1 MPQIFLRS
9 VILAK
14 SWDHW
19 TAWDMSEEFWSH
31 REYCSDQT
39 IFFFSLCLNFIQIA
53 VTLQDLMER
62 DVPYGVFPHALSSA
76 MRQSSRLQSCKW
88 QLAMFVYYV
97 ANILGRCLAWVP
109 FAIFFG
115 FKGFLYVFLF
125 AILLRYILVAAV
137 LAQYKCSDQ
146 ENFEES
152 LSCSCSQANAIFA
165 ETLPWTMLAVFVD
178 LPLNMAGLRSDSK
191 KKIQLQNSGSRYR
204 YSRSFFLLSHI
215 LSAVENVVLFVMV
228 HLMTVEHGVTCG
240 IVDVVRSKKLYEIEK
255 ACRPESTVHG
265 NYTYFECAIESG
277 DQIPEG
283 FWKAFKSYYTVYAI
297 AFFTMTITGGVLQC
311 ALYRMLKFQGLVFA
325 RETRT
330 SIEMKTYQH
339 AGRSFKNASARMS
352 IAEASAIVQEAV
364 TLEKGKRRMKS
375 CNSWR
380 DGDMG
385 SL

>member
-146 ENFEES
+146 ENLEES
-152 LSCSCSQANAIFA
+152 VRGHEVDGFNSQRWSCSCSQAHPRTHRRGHPEWLQCLYNFA
-165 ETLPWTMLAVFVD
+165 KAPFRRYWATRREYLDALLPVPV
-178 LPLNMAGLRSDSK
+178 
-191 KKIQLQNSGSRYR
+191 
-204 YSRSFFLLSHI
+204 
-215 LSAVENVVLFVMV
+215 AVE
-228 HLMTVEHGVTCG
+228 
-240 IVDVVRSKKLYEIEK
+240 
-255 ACRPESTVHG
+255 
-265 NYTYFECAIESG
+265 
-277 DQIPEG
+277 Q
-283 FWKAFKSYYTVYAI
+283 
-297 AFFTMTITGGVLQC
+297 
-311 ALYRMLKFQGLVFA
+311 
-325 RETRT
+325 
-330 SIEMKTYQH
+330 
-339 AGRSFKNASARMS
+339 
-352 IAEASAIVQEAV
+352 
-364 TLEKGKRRMKS
+364 
-375 CNSWR
+375 
-380 DGDMG
+380 
-385 SL
+385 